1 MAESTAVIVVDKAGR
16 IIARVVPNEIT
27 RFRDVQLQAT
37 EAVGLPPKTRVA
49 LICPGDNFVSKV
61 RQLAA
66 LGPGQHR
73 AEAHPLARRKRLAGG
88 ISLTPRP
95 PTTGHWAYLPKGK
108 DGCLS
113 SSGSASSRDCPGI

>member
-16 IIARVVPNEIT
+16 IIARVVPSEIT
-27 RFRDVQLQAT
+27 RFRDVQLQVT

-73 AEAHPLARRKRLAGG
+73 AEAVVWKTGG
-88 ISLTPRP
+88 IP
-95 PTTGHWAYLPKGK
+95 LP
-108 DGCLS
+108 DG
-113 SSGSASSRDCPGI
+113 SGWRAGFL